1 MSDDKP
7 GAERPDG
14 TSPRK
19 DIRPDRPESDKA
31 SVAPSDEALKSAGA
45 DQDVSPMAYRS
56 DLPGPLG
63 WLDNGIARLE
73 AFLLAA
79 GVLLMAANTVSNV
92 VGRFVFSSSIQA
104 TEEINRILIILI
116 TFAGISYAAR
126 HGRHIRM
133 TAFFDMMPPRARK
146 GLMIVIALVTA
157 GFMFALCWY
166 SWGYMMTQ
174 MSRGRVLSSL
184 QIPVWVT
191 LVWVPVGF
199 FMTGLQYALTAIKN
213 ILAPDIYLSTTVLEG
228 YTDDSE
234 QEV

>member
-7 GAERPDG
+7 GPARPDADSR
-14 TSPRK
+14 TAP
-19 DIRPDRPESDKA
+19 PDTDTD
-31 SVAPSDEALKSAGA
+31 APGDAARRAAAE
-45 DQDVSPMAYRS
+45 QDVPPSAYRS

-92 VGRFVFSSSIQA
+92 VGRFVFGDSIQA
-104 TEEINRILIILI
+104 TEEVNRILIILI

-133 TAFFDMMPPRARK
+133 TAFFDMAPSKLRK
-146 GLMIVIALVTA
+146 GLMIMIALVTA

-166 SWGYMMTQ
+166 SFGYLMTQ
-174 MSRGRVLSSL
+174 MGRGRVMSSL
-184 QIPVWVT
+184 QIPVWIT

-199 FMTGLQYALTAIKN
+199 FMTGLQYLLTAIKN
-213 ILAPDIYLSTTVLEG
+213 ILSPDVYLSTTVLEG
-228 YTDDSE
+228 YADEPE

>member
-1 MSDDKP
+1 MSDHKP
-7 GAERPDG
+7 RDAGPSGGD
-14 TSPRK
+14 PHK
-19 DIRPDRPESDKA
+19 DTRPESDKA
-31 SVAPSDEALKSAGA
+31 SLAPGDEALRLAA
-45 DQDVSPMAYRS
+45 EQDVPPSAYRS

-92 VGRFVFSSSIQA
+92 VGRFVFGSSIQA

-133 TAFFDMMPPRARK
+133 TAFFDLMPPKLRK
-146 GLMIVIALVTA
+146 VLMIVIALVTA

-166 SWGYMMTQ
+166 SWGYLMTQ
-174 MSRGRVLSSL
+174 MGRGRLMSSL
-184 QIPVWVT
+184 QIPVWYT
-191 LVWVPVGF
+191 LVWVPIGF
-199 FMTGLQYALTAIKN
+199 FMTGLQYFLTAIKN
-213 ILAPDIYLSTTVLEG
+213 ILSPDIYLSTTVLEG
-228 YTDDSE
+228 YTDEPE